1 MHKGCTER
9 IDTQWLKV
17 KAEGEKMAWWVTP
30 AFCDW
35 AGKGSEIW
43 QRCRTRYDTHSSGRF
58 GDLSELWKI
67 GSVTLA
73 MLKSDS
79 GNWERLGRD
88 FLSSIHLSLH
98 NTLILRKI
106 CLLSMWA
113 FFPLWC
119 WFIQSNFPMP
129 FLKQLK
135 FILSFFFGK
144 KKEDYPYARYIQRH
158 YWKMSYLRRLFGCLN
173 TFRYPILMHY
183 NFKYR
188 CVGMCGWE
196 RREGKEILCSQ
207 ELIQVVWLVCLLLSS
222 SISNYFPLKVEKNDI
237 ST

>member
-1 MHKGCTER
+1 MHRWYTER
-9 IDTQWLKV
+9 IDKQWLKV

-35 AGKGSEIW
+35 AEKGSEIW
-43 QRCRTRYDTHSSGRF
+43 QRCRTQYDTHSSGRL

-135 FILSFFFGK
+135 FILFYFVK
-144 KKEDYPYARYIQRH
+144 
-158 YWKMSYLRRLFGCLN
+158 RRIIYMPDIFKDTTEKCL
-173 TFRYPILMHY
+173 I
-183 NFKYR
+183 
-188 CVGMCGWE
+188 
-196 RREGKEILCSQ
+196 
-207 ELIQVVWLVCLLLSS
+207 
-222 SISNYFPLKVEKNDI
+222 
-237 ST
+237 

>member
-1 MHKGCTER
+1 
-9 IDTQWLKV
+9 
-17 KAEGEKMAWWVTP
+17 
-30 AFCDW
+30 
-35 AGKGSEIW
+35 
-43 QRCRTRYDTHSSGRF
+43 
-58 GDLSELWKI
+58 
-67 GSVTLA
+67 

-135 FILSFFFGK
+135 FILSFFFCK
-144 KKEDYPYARYIQRH
+144 KKEDYLYARYIQRH

-188 CVGMCGWE
+188 CVGMCVSE
-196 RREGKEILCSQ
+196 REGKGRKSSVHKNWFRLCG
-207 ELIQVVWLVCLLLSS
+207 WFVCCCLPPFPMTFLSK
-222 SISNYFPLKVEKNDI
+222 LKCLVEKNDI